1 MNFGVSCRKLG
12 LDFRRRHRD
21 PAAIENGASTQEQFT
36 ASRERPPNENHGK
49 APEDGTGARSGA
61 AGGWRW
67 SGGRAASV
75 RRGANPLSTR
85 GRSPSDPHPQDGR
98 GLSLPLPLAPTPN
111 PRRRSTRSTTP
122 RLDRLSRRDADAF
135 PFHLF
140 LLFVRRLPRRR
151 SLPLPSP
158 RRSLRE

>member
-1 MNFGVSCRKLG
+1 MKFSCRKLFSISAAATG
-12 LDFRRRHRD
+12 TPLRSRTARAHESSSLLAESDHRTRTMVRRPKTEQGCG
-21 PAAIENGASTQEQFT
+21 PARLGDGGGAL
-36 ASRERPPNENHGK
+36 RGRRP
-49 APEDGTGARSGA
+49 SGA
-61 AGGWRW
+61 ERIR
-67 SGGRAASV
+67 SRRAVA
-75 RRGANPLSTR
+75 APPTLT
-85 GRSPSDPHPQDGR
+85 QDGR

-122 RLDRLSRRDADAF
+122 RLDRLSRRDADAL